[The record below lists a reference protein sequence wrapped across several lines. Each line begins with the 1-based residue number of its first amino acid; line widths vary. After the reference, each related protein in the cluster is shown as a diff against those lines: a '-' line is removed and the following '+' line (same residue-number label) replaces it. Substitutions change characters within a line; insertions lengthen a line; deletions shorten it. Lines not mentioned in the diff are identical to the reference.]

1 MEKYP
6 YTEENIIVRPYGS
19 IFMAYRRVFKRRYW
33 FFGEYLPTERF
44 ETLYWNKRQVLGNN
58 IDTVT
63 NKINRIIEENRKFVQ
78 SV

>member
-19 IFMAYRRVFKRRYW
+19 IYRAYRRVFKRRYW
-33 FFGEYLPTERF
+33 LFGEYLPTERF
-44 ETLYWNKRQVLGNN
+44 ETLYWNKRQVLEHRYGHQA
-58 IDTVT
+58 T
-63 NKINRIIEENRKFVQ
+63 KINRIIEENRKFVQ